1 MNSSIWTFYFTTV
14 VCMILACEIVGVE
27 IRAQFWGH
35 FFPLWVPGISLG
47 SSGFQSKHCC
57 SLSHLAGFQIS
68 YVSKFITISN
78 SDLDLR
84 KKIIHFK
91 NLFSGCVS
99 TLCGGERSWFFVPT
113 MLVLQIET
121 LASLRL
127 HSLVSF
133 VFETGFYS
141 VAKPAWNA
149 EHSCFSSQV
158 LGLQVWLDLTFFLCF
173 PFSVLKLGQIS
184 LFLLKINV
192 IVFIYLYWGIHVPQY
207 LWKSEDNS
215 RESLPS
221 STQVIRL
228 GDKDFLFYPCSHLS
242 HQAQS

>member
-141 VAKPAWNA
+141 VPQASLELTRVLLPQSP
-149 EHSCFSSQV
+149 ELLEYRPGS
-158 LGLQVWLDLTFFLCF
+158 LGLASITAGCLPHLLLMC
-173 PFSVLKLGQIS
+173 LKS
-184 LFLLKINV
+184 LILPHAVSCRTIPDTPNKCQLKEV
-192 IVFIYLYWGIHVPQY
+192 KIH
-207 LWKSEDNS
+207 
-215 RESLPS
+215 
-221 STQVIRL
+221 
-228 GDKDFLFYPCSHLS
+228 
-242 HQAQS
+242 